1 MPALLLLD
9 LLIPAAAAAAVA
21 AAASTAAGAATTSDG
36 QLGAARIHCGC
47 WFCISLPLSP
57 CFVVCTQA
65 APG

>member
-9 LLIPAAAAAAVA
+9 VLIPAAAV
-21 AAASTAAGAATTSDG
+21 AAASTAAGAAVTSDDD
-36 QLGAARIHCGC
+36 QLGAARIHCSC
-47 WFCISLPLSP
+47 WFCITLPLSP